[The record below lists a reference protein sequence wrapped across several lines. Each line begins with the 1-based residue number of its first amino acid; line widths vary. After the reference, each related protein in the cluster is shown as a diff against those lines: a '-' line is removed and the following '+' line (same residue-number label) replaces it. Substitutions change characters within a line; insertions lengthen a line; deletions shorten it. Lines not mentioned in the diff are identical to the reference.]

1 MREIP
6 MLFSTPMVQA
16 FMDGRKT
23 VTRRTNGLDVI
34 NENPGQW
41 KLCWVGKT
49 VLNNKKPSQW
59 VATFQHKN
67 NDKKVDFIK
76 SPYGQKGDL
85 IWVRETVFDTSKYP
99 NAPLFSGVGKYVY
112 KADEAFIGCHKWT
125 PSIHMPKAAARIWL
139 LNEGVTVER
148 LQDIT
153 EEDAIAEGVKRFFT
167 PLFQEWRY
175 KDYLESLSDWRSAY
189 NSFSTLWMSI
199 NGFESW
205 DANPWVWVIRFKVVS
220 TTGREAVKI

>member
-1 MREIP
+1 MKEIP
-6 MLFSTPMVQA
+6 MLFSTDMVQA
-16 FMDGRKT
+16 LLDGRKT
-23 VTRRTNGLDVI
+23 VTRRTKGL
-34 NENPGQW
+34 ENVPTWITQFGY
-41 KLCWVGKT
+41 
-49 VLNNKKPSQW
+49 S
-59 VATFQHKN
+59 TFTPDGHISGRGLYNSEGPAEKFY
-67 NDKKVDFIK
+67 KC
-76 SPYGQKGDL
+76 PYGQKGDL

-220 TTGREAVKI
+220 TTGREAVKL